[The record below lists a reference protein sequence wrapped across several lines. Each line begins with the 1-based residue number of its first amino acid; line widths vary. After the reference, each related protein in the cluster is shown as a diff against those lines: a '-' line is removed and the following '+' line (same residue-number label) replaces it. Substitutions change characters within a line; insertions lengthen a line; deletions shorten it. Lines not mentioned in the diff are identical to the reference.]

1 MKKIIKLTETDLTRI
16 VKRVIEEQ
24 PEEVDENISNKSEKI
39 PTAEDFIQNFL
50 HKNHK
55 GNPGNSIEILMVEF
69 AKMHVKEALE
79 AAANEYYPKDKENFE
94 IVAGR
99 FINAY
104 PIDKIK

>member
-1 MKKIIKLTETDLTRI
+1 MKKIIKLTESDLTRI

-24 PEEVDENISNKSEKI
+24 PEEVGDNISNKPEKLS
-39 PTAEDFIQNFL
+39 TAEEFWY
-50 HKNHK
+50 KNT
-55 GNPGNSIEILMVEF
+55 GQSINQEEYQAMIEF

-79 AAANEYYPKDKENFE
+79 AVANEYYPKDKENFE

-104 PIDKIK
+104 PMNKIK

>member
-1 MKKIIKLTETDLTRI
+1 MKKVIKLTESDLTRI

-24 PEEVDENISNKSEKI
+24 EEEVGDNISNKPEKLS
-39 PTAEDFIQNFL
+39 TAEEFWY
-50 HKNHK
+50 KNT
-55 GNPGNSIEILMVEF
+55 GQSINQEEYQAMIEF

>member
-24 PEEVDENISNKSEKI
+24 PEEVDDDISNKSEKI
-39 PTAEDFIQNFL
+39 PTAVEFL
-50 HKNHK
+50 HNF
-55 GNPGNSIEILMVEF
+55 PGEPDDDTVFKAMIEF

-104 PIDKIK
+104 PMDKIK